1 MEMFLQRKSKHDVGV
16 SSARYFFEFELERI
30 AVCTCYC
37 HDLLSRAQSV
47 KKAIV
52 CSKGME
58 NCANQQE
65 IHPDGM
71 IRALPAG
78 IGVFLIKVCSCF
90 CP

>member
-1 MEMFLQRKSKHDVGV
+1 MQSKHDVGV

-37 HDLLSRAQSV
+37 HDLLSTVSQ
-47 KKAIV
+47 KIV
-52 CSKGME
+52 CLKGMD
-58 NCANQQE
+58 NFANQQE

-78 IGVFLIKVCSCF
+78 IGVF
-90 CP
+90 

>member
-1 MEMFLQRKSKHDVGV
+1 MISL
-16 SSARYFFEFELERI
+16 
-30 AVCTCYC
+30 
-37 HDLLSRAQSV
+37 AQSV

-78 IGVFLIKVCSCF
+78 IGVF
-90 CP
+90 